1 MKRKII
7 AVTACATG
15 VAHTYM
21 AAQAL
26 KKAAQKKGYLIKV
39 ETQGATGIENELTEK
54 DVKIGE
60 VVIFAVDTKV
70 RNASK
75 YLEKGHK
82 VKLSI
87 RFKGRQIAHP
97 ELAEEVLNKFAS
109 RVESFAIVEQ
119 KAKLEGRNMTMLLA
133 PNTSK

>member
-70 RNASK
+70 RNEERFNAK
-75 YLEKGHK
+75 DILKVPVAAPIKNAEKI
-82 VKLSI
+82 LDD
-87 RFKGRQIAHP
+87 A
-97 ELAEEVLNKFAS
+97 LA
-109 RVESFAIVEQ
+109 
-119 KAKLEGRNMTMLLA
+119 LLD
-133 PNTSK
+133 K

>member
-70 RNASK
+70 RNEERFNGKDILKVPVAAPIK
-75 YLEKGHK
+75 NAEKI
-82 VKLSI
+82 LDD
-87 RFKGRQIAHP
+87 A
-97 ELAEEVLNKFAS
+97 LA
-109 RVESFAIVEQ
+109 
-119 KAKLEGRNMTMLLA
+119 LLD
-133 PNTSK
+133 K

>member
-21 AAQAL
+21 AAKAL
-26 KKAAQKKGYLIKV
+26 KKAAKSMGHLLKA

-54 DVKIGE
+54 DVNIGE

-70 RNASK
+70 RDEERFDHKKILHVPVAAPIK
-75 YLEKGHK
+75 DAEK
-82 VKLSI
+82 VISD
-87 RFKGRQIAHP
+87 A
-97 ELAEEVLNKFAS
+97 LALIDN
-109 RVESFAIVEQ
+109 Q
-119 KAKLEGRNMTMLLA
+119 
-133 PNTSK
+133 

>member
-26 KKAAQKKGYLIKV
+26 KKGAKKLGDLIKV

-54 DVKIGE
+54 DLKIGE

-70 RNASK
+70 RNEDRFNGKKILKVPVAAPIKDAEKVIQEALALVDQDK
-75 YLEKGHK
+75 Y
-82 VKLSI
+82 
-87 RFKGRQIAHP
+87 
-97 ELAEEVLNKFAS
+97 
-109 RVESFAIVEQ
+109 
-119 KAKLEGRNMTMLLA
+119 
-133 PNTSK
+133 

>member
-26 KKAAQKKGYLIKV
+26 KKARKMGNLIKV

-54 DVKIGE
+54 DVNIGE

-70 RNASK
+70 RNK
-75 YLEKGHK
+75 ERFDGKVVLEVPVSAPIKDAEK
-82 VKLSI
+82 VI
-87 RFKGRQIAHP
+87 NAA
-97 ELAEEVLNKFAS
+97 LALIDEK
-109 RVESFAIVEQ
+109 
-119 KAKLEGRNMTMLLA
+119 
-133 PNTSK
+133 

>member
-26 KKAAQKKGYLIKV
+26 KKGAKGLGDMIKV
-39 ETQGATGIENELTEK
+39 ETQGATGIENELTGK
-54 DVKIGE
+54 DVQIGE

-70 RNASK
+70 RNEERFAGK
-75 YLEKGHK
+75 KILRVPVAAPIKDAEKIIK
-82 VKLSI
+82 E
-87 RFKGRQIAHP
+87 A
-97 ELAEEVLNKFAS
+97 LALVDIDS
-109 RVESFAIVEQ
+109 
-119 KAKLEGRNMTMLLA
+119 
-133 PNTSK
+133 